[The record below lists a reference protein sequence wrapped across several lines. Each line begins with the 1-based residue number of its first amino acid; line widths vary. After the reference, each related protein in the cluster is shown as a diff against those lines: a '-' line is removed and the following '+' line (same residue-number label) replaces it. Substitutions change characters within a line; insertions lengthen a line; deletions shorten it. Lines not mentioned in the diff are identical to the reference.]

1 MKKKNYDEV
10 PAVLLPFVNLDE
22 PPKFEIFF
30 ILGRAYQYRSELAQA
45 IEIFEKAMNHHGLNT
60 NCLNAIG
67 ECYFQL
73 GDMSEALTA
82 WMKSLE
88 INVDQPKIKKN
99 VEALKEKK

>member
-1 MKKKNYDEV
+1 M
-10 PAVLLPFVNLDE
+10 LPFVNLEE

-30 ILGRAYQYRSELAQA
+30 ILGRAYQYRGELAHA
-45 IEIFEKAMNHHGLNT
+45 IEIFEKAINHHGLNT

-73 GDMSEALTA
+73 GEMSEALTA

-88 INVDQPKIKKN
+88 INADQPKIKKS